1 MTSGVRDRTAAATR
15 DRPELPPLRH
25 VLLGMNA
32 HINYDLPQAL
42 IAVIEPNDFD
52 HFTLLRRRAADH
64 RHVDDVLLAWVG
76 AEDG

>member
-42 IAVIEPNDFD
+42 IAVIAPNEFD
-52 HFTLLRRRAADH
+52 DFTLLRRRAADH